1 MQQSRSQ
8 VIEQHGLYELSEG
21 TDVLDSPRYNHDI
34 APTKVHQRTWNKWH
48 ITALWVG
55 MSICVPT
62 YTLGGVLT
70 AYFGLSVGEA
80 LLAILLA
87 NLIVLIPLTL
97 NAFPG
102 TKYGIPF
109 PVLLRASFGILG
121 SNVPCLIRAVVACGW
136 FGIQT
141 MFGGLAIHLFLGSLF
156 DGWKSLGGTG
166 EVIGFMLFWLL
177 NLWVVLRG
185 SESIKWLETLSA
197 PLLVAVGVGLL
208 FWALPHMSMSEL
220 LAQPPKRP
228 EGASVVGYFCAGLTA
243 MVGFWATLS
252 LNIPD
257 FSRYAKSQKDQI
269 LGQIFGLPLT
279 MFLFAALGVIMTAAS
294 ASLVGE
300 TVSDPVSLIGRI
312 QSPGW
317 VALAMALIIIAT
329 LSTNTAANIVS
340 PTNDFQ
346 NIAPRLIGRSRAV
359 WLTGFIGL
367 ALMGHELLKKLGWI
381 VSDLSLES
389 VYSNW
394 LLGYSSLLG
403 PIAGIMVVDYFLI
416 RRQQLDLAGLY
427 RDDVY
432 PAWNWVGFLA
442 FAVPVALTVMSIG
455 NRTAASVGSTTT
467 AGLPVRCWGR
477 GCTTSWAGSQCVER
491 RAWSN
496 HHPESGWPL
505 QPNHQNKK
513 SPEESLDETDQGS
526 AALHRPPC
534 RQRAPVA
541 IADGPRAPGR
551 HAQGRGLPIGAD
563 RPGPPGPRPVP
574 AVVRGRRL

>member
-1 MQQSRSQ
+1 MHQTRSQ
-8 VIEQHGLYELSEG
+8 VSERDGLFELDAG

-34 APTKVHQRTWNKWH
+34 APTKVGQRTWNKWH

-70 AYFGLSVGEA
+70 AYFGLTVGEA

-87 NLIVLIPLTL
+87 NTIVLIPLTL

-109 PVLLRASFGILG
+109 PVLLRSSFGIIG
-121 SNVPCLIRAVVACGW
+121 SNVPCLIRALVACGW

-141 MFGGLAIHLFLGSLF
+141 MFGGLAIHLFLGSF
-156 DGWKSLGGTG
+156 WPEWKALGGTG
-166 EVIGFMLFWLL
+166 EVIGFMLFWCL

-185 SESIKWLETLSA
+185 AESIKWLETLSA
-197 PLLVAVGVGLL
+197 PLLVLVGAGLL
-208 FWALPHMSMSEL
+208 VWALPNVSFSEL

-228 EGASVVGYFCAGLTA
+228 EGASVTGYFFAGLTA

-257 FSRYAKSQKDQI
+257 FSRYARSQKDQI

-279 MFLFAALGVIMTAAS
+279 MFLFAALGVVLTAAS

-300 TVSDPVSLIGRI
+300 TVSDPVSLIGHI
-312 QSPGW
+312 QSPLW

-346 NIAPRLIGRSRAV
+346 NLAPKWIGRTTAV
-359 WLTGFIGL
+359 LLTGLVGL
-367 ALMGHELLKKLGWI
+367 LLMGHELLKKLGLI
-381 VSDLSLES
+381 VSDVSLES

-403 PIAGIMVVDYFLI
+403 PIAGIMVVDYFLL
-416 RRQQLDLAGLY
+416 RKQTLDLAGLY

-432 PAWNWVGFLA
+432 PAWNATGFIA
-442 FAVPVALTVMSIG
+442 FGVPVVLTLLSLHSP
-455 NRTAASVGSTTT
+455 AF
-467 AGLPVRCWGR
+467 
-477 GCTTSWAGSQCVER
+477 SWFYDF
-491 RAWSN
+491 
-496 HHPESGWPL
+496 GWF
-505 QPNHQNKK
+505 
-513 SPEESLDETDQGS
+513 TGS
-526 AALHRPPC
+526 ALGGVIYYALGSLKGA
-534 RQRAPVA
+534 RATS
-541 IADGPRAPGR
+541 
-551 HAQGRGLPIGAD
+551 LKPI
-563 RPGPPGPRPVP
+563 V
-574 AVVRGRRL
+574 

>member
-1 MQQSRSQ
+1 MQSSRSH
-8 VIEQHGLYELSEG
+8 VTERDGLYELDAGPE
-21 TDVLDSPRYNHDI
+21 VLESPRYNHDM
-34 APTKVHQRTWNKWH
+34 APTKVHERTWNKWH

-87 NLIVLIPLTL
+87 NIVVLIPLTL

-109 PVLLRASFGILG
+109 PVLLRSSFGIIG
-121 SNVPCLIRAVVACGW
+121 SNVPCLIRALVACGW

-141 MFGGLAIHLFLGSLF
+141 LFGGLAIHLFLGSVF
-156 DGWKSLGGTG
+156 EGWKSLGGTG
-166 EVIGFMLFWLL
+166 EVIGFMIFWAL

-185 SESIKWLETLSA
+185 AESIKWLETLSA
-197 PLLVAVGVGLL
+197 PLLVLVGIGLL
-208 FWALPHMSMSEL
+208 VWALPNVSMTEL
-220 LAQPPKRP
+220 LAQPPRRP
-228 EGASVVGYFCAGLTA
+228 EGASVYGYFFAGLTA

-269 LGQIFGLPLT
+269 LGQILGLPLT
-279 MFLFAALGVIMTAAS
+279 MFLFAALGVVLTAAS
-294 ASLVGE
+294 EKLVGV
-300 TVSDPVSLIGRI
+300 TVSDPVSLIGHI

-346 NIAPRLIGRSRAV
+346 NIAPKLINRTKAV
-359 WLTGFIGL
+359 MLTGLVGL
-367 ALMGHELLKKLGWI
+367 ALMAHELLKKLGLL
-381 VSDLSLES
+381 VSDVSLET

-403 PIAGIMVVDYFLI
+403 PIAGIMVVDYFI
-416 RRQQLDLAGLY
+416 VRQQRLDLAGLY
-427 RDDVY
+427 LDGVY
-432 PAWNWVGFLA
+432 PAWNWNGFIA
-442 FAVPVALTVMSIG
+442 FGVPVVLTLLSLGSSAFSWFYDFGWFTGSLLGAAIYYALFRLSSP
-455 NRTAASVGSTTT
+455 RTAAVKG
-467 AGLPVRCWGR
+467 
-477 GCTTSWAGSQCVER
+477 
-491 RAWSN
+491 
-496 HHPESGWPL
+496 
-505 QPNHQNKK
+505 
-513 SPEESLDETDQGS
+513 
-526 AALHRPPC
+526 
-534 RQRAPVA
+534 
-541 IADGPRAPGR
+541 
-551 HAQGRGLPIGAD
+551 
-563 RPGPPGPRPVP
+563 
-574 AVVRGRRL
+574 VV

>member
-1 MQQSRSQ
+1 MQPSRSQ
-8 VIEQHGLYELSEG
+8 VTERNGLYELEAG
-21 TDVLDSPRYNHDI
+21 PEVLDSPRYNHDI
-34 APTKVHQRTWNKWH
+34 APTRVHERTWNKWH

-87 NLIVLIPLTL
+87 NIVVLIPLTL
-97 NAFPG
+97 NAFAG

-109 PVLLRASFGILG
+109 PVLLRSSFGILG
-121 SNVPCLIRAVVACGW
+121 SNVPCLIRALVACGW

-141 MFGGLAIHLFLGSLF
+141 LFGGLAIHLFLGSVF
-156 DGWKSLGGTG
+156 EGWKSLGGIG
-166 EVIGFMLFWLL
+166 EVIGFMLFWAL

-185 SESIKWLETLSA
+185 AESIKWLETLSA
-197 PLLVAVGVGLL
+197 PLLVLVGLGL
-208 FWALPHMSMSEL
+208 LVWALPNVSMTEL

-228 EGASVVGYFCAGLTA
+228 VGASVYGYFFAGLTA

-294 ASLVGE
+294 QKLVGV
-300 TVSDPVSLIGRI
+300 TVSDPVSLIGHI

-346 NIAPRLIGRSRAV
+346 NIAPKLINRTTAV
-359 WLTGFIGL
+359 ILTGLVGL
-367 ALMGHELLKKLGWI
+367 LLMAHELLKKLGLL
-381 VSDLSLES
+381 VSDVSLET

-403 PIAGIMVVDYFLI
+403 PIAGIMVVDYFVI
-416 RRQQLDLAGLY
+416 RQQKLDLAGLY
-427 RDDVY
+427 RDGVY
-432 PAWNWVGFLA
+432 PAWNWNGFIA
-442 FAVPVALTVMSIG
+442 FGVPVVLTLMSLGSSAFSWFYDYGWFTGSLLGAAIYYG
-455 NRTAASVGSTTT
+455 LCRLSSPQTAVAKST
-467 AGLPVRCWGR
+467 L
-477 GCTTSWAGSQCVER
+477 
-491 RAWSN
+491 
-496 HHPESGWPL
+496 
-505 QPNHQNKK
+505 
-513 SPEESLDETDQGS
+513 
-526 AALHRPPC
+526 
-534 RQRAPVA
+534 
-541 IADGPRAPGR
+541 
-551 HAQGRGLPIGAD
+551 
-563 RPGPPGPRPVP
+563 
-574 AVVRGRRL
+574 

>member
-1 MQQSRSQ
+1 MQPSRSQ
-8 VIEQHGLYELSEG
+8 VTERDGLYELEAG
-21 TDVLDSPRYNHDI
+21 PEVLDSPRYNHDI
-34 APTKVHQRTWNKWH
+34 APTRVHERTWNKWH

-87 NLIVLIPLTL
+87 NIVVLIPLTL
-97 NAFPG
+97 NAFAG

-109 PVLLRASFGILG
+109 PVLLRSSFGILG
-121 SNVPCLIRAVVACGW
+121 SNVPCLIRALVACGW

-141 MFGGLAIHLFLGSLF
+141 LFGGLAIHLFLGSVF
-156 DGWKSLGGTG
+156 EGWKSLGGIG
-166 EVIGFMLFWLL
+166 EVIGFMLFWAL

-185 SESIKWLETLSA
+185 AESIKWLETLSA
-197 PLLVAVGVGLL
+197 PLLVLVGLGL
-208 FWALPHMSMSEL
+208 LVWALPNVSMTEL

-228 EGASVVGYFCAGLTA
+228 EGASVYGYFFAGLTA

-279 MFLFAALGVIMTAAS
+279 MFPFAALGVVLTAAS
-294 ASLVGE
+294 EKLVGV
-300 TVSDPVSLIGRI
+300 TVSDPVSLIGHI

-346 NIAPRLIGRSRAV
+346 NIAPKLINRTKAV
-359 WLTGFIGL
+359 MLTGLVGL
-367 ALMGHELLKKLGWI
+367 ALMAHELLKKLGLL
-381 VSDLSLES
+381 VSDVSLET

-403 PIAGIMVVDYFLI
+403 PIAGIMVVDYFI
-416 RRQQLDLAGLY
+416 IRQQKLDLAGLY
-427 RDDVY
+427 RDGVY
-432 PAWNWVGFLA
+432 PAWHWNGFIA
-442 FAVPVALTVMSIG
+442 FGVPVVLTLLSL
-455 NRTAASVGSTTT
+455 GSNAFSWFYDFGWFTGSLLG
-467 AGLPVRCWGR
+467 AGIYY
-477 GCTTSWAGSQCVER
+477 
-491 RAWSN
+491 
-496 HHPESGWPL
+496 
-505 QPNHQNKK
+505 
-513 SPEESLDETDQGS
+513 
-526 AALHRPPC
+526 ALHRLGS
-534 RQRAPVA
+534 QQVETVE
-541 IADGPRAPGR
+541 GS
-551 HAQGRGLPIGAD
+551 
-563 RPGPPGPRPVP
+563 V
-574 AVVRGRRL
+574 

>member
-1 MQQSRSQ
+1 MQQIRSQ
-8 VIEQHGLYELSEG
+8 VTEREGLYELDAGS
-21 TDVLDSPRYNHDI
+21 DVLDSPRYNHDI
-34 APTKVHQRTWNKWH
+34 APTKVQERTWNKWH
-48 ITALWVG
+48 ITALWIG

-87 NLIVLIPLTL
+87 NIVVLVPLTL
-97 NAFPG
+97 NAFAG

-109 PVLLRASFGILG
+109 PVLLRSSFGIIG
-121 SNVPCLIRAVVACGW
+121 SNVPCLIRALVACGW

-141 MFGGLAIHLFLGSLF
+141 MFGGLAIHLFLGSIF
-156 DGWKSLGGTG
+156 EGWKALGGTG
-166 EVIGFMLFWLL
+166 EVIGFMIFWTL

-185 SESIKWLETLSA
+185 AESIKWLETLSA
-197 PLLVAVGVGLL
+197 PLLVAVGIGLL
-208 FWALPHMSMSEL
+208 VWALPSVSLTEL
-220 LAQPPKRP
+220 LAIPPKRP
-228 EGASVVGYFCAGLTA
+228 EGASVTSYFMAGLTA

-279 MFLFAALGVIMTAAS
+279 MFLFAALGVVMTAAS
-294 ASLVGE
+294 VKLVGV
-300 TVSDPVSLIGRI
+300 TVSDPVSLIGHI

-346 NIAPRLIGRSRAV
+346 NLAPKLIGRTTAV
-359 WLTGFIGL
+359 ILTGLVGL
-367 ALMGHELLKKLGWI
+367 ALMGHELLKKLGLLI
-381 VSDLSLES
+381 SDVSLET

-416 RRQQLDLAGLY
+416 KKQRLDLAGLY

-432 PAWNWVGFLA
+432 PAWNWHGFIA
-442 FAVPVALTVMSIG
+442 FGVPVALTLMSL
-455 NRTAASVGSTTT
+455 GSS
-467 AGLPVRCWGR
+467 AFNWFY
-477 GCTTSWAGSQCVER
+477 SY
-491 RAWSN
+491 
-496 HHPESGWPL
+496 GWF
-505 QPNHQNKK
+505 
-513 SPEESLDETDQGS
+513 TGS
-526 AALHRPPC
+526 ALGGLIYYGLCTWRST
-534 RQRAPVA
+534 QVA
-541 IADGPRAPGR
+541 TAKTPT
-551 HAQGRGLPIGAD
+551 
-563 RPGPPGPRPVP
+563 
-574 AVVRGRRL
+574 

>member
-1 MQQSRSQ
+1 MQQTRSQ
-8 VIEQHGLYELSEG
+8 VSERDGLYELEAGS
-21 TDVLDSPRYNHDI
+21 DVLDSPRYNHDI
-34 APTKVHQRTWNKWH
+34 APTKVHDRTWNKWH

-70 AYFGLSVGEA
+70 AYFGLTVGEA

-87 NLIVLIPLTL
+87 NTVVLIPLTL

-109 PVLLRASFGILG
+109 PVLLRSSFGIIG
-121 SNVPCLIRAVVACGW
+121 SNVPCLIRALVACGW

-141 MFGGLAIHLFLGSLF
+141 MFGGLAIHLFLGSLSA
-156 DGWKSLGGTG
+156 DWKALGGTG
-166 EVIGFMLFWLL
+166 EVIGFMLFWCL

-185 SESIKWLETLSA
+185 AESIKWLETLSA
-197 PLLVAVGVGLL
+197 PLLVLVGAGLL
-208 FWALPHMSMSEL
+208 VWALPNVSISEL
-220 LAQPPKRP
+220 MAQPPKRP
-228 EGASVVGYFCAGLTA
+228 EGASVYGYFFAGLTA

-279 MFLFAALGVIMTAAS
+279 MFLFAALGVVLTAAS
-294 ASLVGE
+294 TSLVGE
-300 TVSDPVSLIGRI
+300 TVSDPVNLIGHI
-312 QSPGW
+312 QSPMW

-346 NIAPRLIGRSRAV
+346 NLAPKWIGRTTAV
-359 WLTGFIGL
+359 LLTGLVGL
-367 ALMGHELLKKLGWI
+367 LLMGHELLKKLGWI
-381 VSDLSLES
+381 VSDVSLES

-416 RRQQLDLAGLY
+416 RRQTLDLAGLY

-432 PAWNWVGFLA
+432 PAWNVAGFIA
-442 FAVPVALTVMSIG
+442 FGVPVALTLLSLQSQAFSWFYDFGWFTGSALGGLIYYALG
-455 NRTAASVGSTTT
+455 TLKAARTASFKPTV
-467 AGLPVRCWGR
+467 
-477 GCTTSWAGSQCVER
+477 
-491 RAWSN
+491 
-496 HHPESGWPL
+496 
-505 QPNHQNKK
+505 
-513 SPEESLDETDQGS
+513 
-526 AALHRPPC
+526 
-534 RQRAPVA
+534 
-541 IADGPRAPGR
+541 
-551 HAQGRGLPIGAD
+551 
-563 RPGPPGPRPVP
+563 
-574 AVVRGRRL
+574 

>member
-1 MQQSRSQ
+1 MQQTRSQ
-8 VIEQHGLYELSEG
+8 VRERDGLYELDAGS
-21 TDVLDSPRYNHDI
+21 DVIDSPRYNHDI
-34 APTKVHQRTWNKWH
+34 APTKVQDRTWNKWH

-70 AYFGLSVGEA
+70 AYFGLTVGEA

-87 NLIVLIPLTL
+87 NTVVLIPLTL

-109 PVLLRASFGILG
+109 PVLLRSSFGIIG
-121 SNVPCLIRAVVACGW
+121 SNVPCLIRALVACGW

-141 MFGGLAIHLFLGSLF
+141 MFGGLAIHLFLGTLSA
-156 DGWKSLGGTG
+156 DWKALGGTG
-166 EVIGFMLFWLL
+166 EVIGFMLFWCL

-185 SESIKWLETLSA
+185 AESIKWLETLSA
-197 PLLVAVGVGLL
+197 PLLVLVGAGLL
-208 FWALPHMSMSEL
+208 VWALPNVSISEL
-220 LAQPPKRP
+220 MAQPPKRA
-228 EGASVVGYFCAGLTA
+228 EGASVYGYFFAGLTA

-279 MFLFAALGVIMTAAS
+279 MFLFAALGVVLTAAS
-294 ASLVGE
+294 ASLVGQ
-300 TVSDPVSLIGRI
+300 TVSDPVSLIGHI
-312 QSPGW
+312 QSPVW

-346 NIAPRLIGRSRAV
+346 NLAPKWIGRTLAV
-359 WLTGFIGL
+359 LLTGLVGL
-367 ALMGHELLKKLGWI
+367 LLMGHELLKKLGWI
-381 VSDLSLES
+381 VSDVSLES

-416 RRQQLDLAGLY
+416 RRQTLDLAGLY

-432 PAWNWVGFLA
+432 PAWNVSGFIA
-442 FAVPVALTVMSIG
+442 FGVPVALTLLSLQ
-455 NRTAASVGSTTT
+455 NTAF
-467 AGLPVRCWGR
+467 
-477 GCTTSWAGSQCVER
+477 SWFYDF
-491 RAWSN
+491 
-496 HHPESGWPL
+496 GWF
-505 QPNHQNKK
+505 
-513 SPEESLDETDQGS
+513 TGS
-526 AALHRPPC
+526 ALGGLIYYGLGQLKGA
-534 RQRAPVA
+534 RATHLKPTV
-541 IADGPRAPGR
+541 
-551 HAQGRGLPIGAD
+551 
-563 RPGPPGPRPVP
+563 
-574 AVVRGRRL
+574 

>member
-1 MQQSRSQ
+1 MQSSRSH
-8 VIEQHGLYELSEG
+8 VTERDGLYELDAGPE
-21 TDVLDSPRYNHDI
+21 VLESPRYNHDM
-34 APTKVHQRTWNKWH
+34 APTKVHERTWNKWH

-80 LLAILLA
+80 LLAILFA
-87 NLIVLIPLTL
+87 NIVVLIPLTL

-109 PVLLRASFGILG
+109 PVLLRSSFGIIG
-121 SNVPCLIRAVVACGW
+121 SNVPCLIRALVACGW

-141 MFGGLAIHLFLGSLF
+141 LFGGLAIHLFLGSVF
-156 DGWKSLGGTG
+156 EGWKSLGGTG
-166 EVIGFMLFWLL
+166 EVIGFMIFWAL

-185 SESIKWLETLSA
+185 AESIKWLETLSA
-197 PLLVAVGVGLL
+197 PLLVLVGIGLL
-208 FWALPHMSMSEL
+208 VWALPNVSMTEL

-228 EGASVVGYFCAGLTA
+228 EGASVYGYFFAGLTA

-269 LGQIFGLPLT
+269 LGQILGLPLT
-279 MFLFAALGVIMTAAS
+279 MFLFAALGVVLTAAS
-294 ASLVGE
+294 EKLVGV
-300 TVSDPVSLIGRI
+300 TVSDPVSLIGHI

-346 NIAPRLIGRSRAV
+346 NIAPKLINRTKAV
-359 WLTGFIGL
+359 ILTGLVGL
-367 ALMGHELLKKLGWI
+367 ALMAHELLKKLGLL
-381 VSDLSLES
+381 VSDVSLET

-403 PIAGIMVVDYFLI
+403 PIAGIMVVDYFI
-416 RRQQLDLAGLY
+416 VRQQRLDLAGLY
-427 RDDVY
+427 VDGVY
-432 PAWNWVGFLA
+432 PAWNWNGFIA
-442 FAVPVALTVMSIG
+442 FGVPVALTLMSLGSSSFSWFYDFGWFTGSLLGAAIYYALF
-455 NRTAASVGSTTT
+455 RLSSPQTAAVK
-467 AGLPVRCWGR
+467 
-477 GCTTSWAGSQCVER
+477 
-491 RAWSN
+491 N
-496 HHPESGWPL
+496 
-505 QPNHQNKK
+505 
-513 SPEESLDETDQGS
+513 
-526 AALHRPPC
+526 
-534 RQRAPVA
+534 A
-541 IADGPRAPGR
+541 I
-551 HAQGRGLPIGAD
+551 
-563 RPGPPGPRPVP
+563 
-574 AVVRGRRL
+574 